1 MAKSS
6 YENETNSIN
15 IINSKTKIKGDI
27 SSEGDLRIDGLI
39 EGTLVIKGKLVLS
52 PTGRVV
58 GNITCNNGDISGKVE
73 GNINTKELLSLKSNA
88 VITGD
93 IQIGQ
98 LSIEPGA
105 GFSGRCSMNNNINIK
120 TDIINPIK

>member
-1 MAKSS
+1 MAKSA

-27 SSEGDLRIDGLI
+27 SSEGDLRIDGII
-39 EGTLVIKGKLVLS
+39 EVTLVIIGKLVLS
-52 PTGRVV
+52 PTGKII
-58 GNITCNNGDISGKVE
+58 GNITCNNGDISGRIE
-73 GNINTKELLSLKSNA
+73 GNINTKELLTLKANA
-88 VITGD
+88 NILGD

-105 GFSGRCSMNNNINIK
+105 VFTGRCSMNNQSKSEINIPVK
-120 TDIINPIK
+120 